1 MTDAN
6 QPDQVASHTPGPW
19 MLDPA
24 HPLMVYCD
32 DALGSRVADLSQ
44 PGHGIPWAQEEANA
58 RLIAAAP
65 DLLTLAKQYASAC
78 INCGGSAEI
87 IRNKSSDG
95 DPLHDFAE
103 PCPEC
108 EHIRDAIA
116 KATGE
121 HS

>member
-1 MTDAN
+1 MSNSELEHRPTERR
-6 QPDQVASHTPGPW
+6 ASHTPGPW
-19 MLDPA
+19 
-24 HPLMVYCD
+24 HVYERNSLCIESAAGNI
-32 DALGSRVADLSQ
+32 ALVNLARASEAD
-44 PGHGIPWAQEEANA
+44 A

-65 DLLTLAKQYASAC
+65 DLLKLAREYAGAC

-108 EHIRDAIA
+108 EHIQDVIA

>member
-1 MTDAN
+1 MNSDKSTETKSWTYAPSLSDA
-6 QPDQVASHTPGPW
+6 PKHTVFGPRGEVVAT
-19 MLDPA
+19 
-24 HPLMVYCD
+24 VYHSKD
-32 DALGSRVADLSQ
+32 R
-44 PGHGIPWAQEEANA
+44 A

-65 DLLTLAKQYASAC
+65 ALLKLAREYAGAC
-78 INCGGSAEI
+78 IGCSGSAEI

-108 EHIRDAIA
+108 EHIRDGID